1 MERNVRQKNLLALSQ
16 VHPRTKNSKYSK
28 KTVRSGVLIIT
39 TAHTHQFFLLHALH
53 QNDEEMLGLRPAVCK
68 RLLNG
73 D

>member
-1 MERNVRQKNLLALSQ
+1 MSLNLSDQ
-16 VHPRTKNSKYSK
+16 
-28 KTVRSGVLIIT
+28 GGLIIT